1 MIQFINEEVQQ
12 FLISKMSCNSDML
25 DKLRL
30 KSESEN
36 VPIIHKDVEN
46 FLKLIIK
53 MKKMNSVLEIGTA
66 VGYSAL
72 MFSEVIPDGKITTI
86 ERYDK
91 MHMKAKK
98 NISGFNK
105 EDQIEILFGD
115 AADIL
120 KNNITMKYDLV
131 FIDAA
136 KSHYREFFELSLKHL
151 NDGGVII
158 SDNVLFKGRIVNDKY
173 VEKRNRT
180 ITKNMRNYLEFINQS
195 PYFST
200 ILPIGDG
207 LSITMIEEKKQLWII
222 M

>member
-207 LSITMIEEKKQLWII
+207 LSITMIEEKKQL
-222 M
+222 